1 MVERVSDPA
10 GYRRWA
16 GQVERTGHCIRPVRL
31 VGSAMA
37 ADRTS
42 GEVRASTGDGDG
54 VLLVACGD
62 RRETVCPP
70 CAATYKRDAWHVF
83 AAGLTGRED
92 AGQGPRA
99 AASASVPETVARHP
113 AVFATLTAPSFGA
126 VHSYRDGGVCH
137 PVRQGGKVRRCPH
150 GVVRSCGMRH
160 GPRDRTLG
168 APLCLACTDLVSMVL
183 WNAFVGELWRRT
195 TIYVYRAL
203 ARLASVRT
211 GQAVTVRSV
220 RRVLRVSY
228 AKVAE
233 GQRRGVVHLHVIA
246 RLDGVCPDDPDALLP
261 PPAWADAALLGEAI
275 REAAGVVGVPLP
287 SPDGRMRVAEWG
299 TQFDVRAISA
309 GDDRRKLAGYLAKYS
324 TKTVGAV
331 LDDAVPRDALWD
343 REQAGSAG
351 GRRRH
356 RVPPPAH
363 LGALA
368 ATAARLA
375 GHPACAGLR
384 LARHA
389 SAFGYRGHVTSKS
402 RKYSTTFAA
411 LRAVRRAWRIAHRAG
426 TPSEGDPWAFTD
438 DPGTVVVSSWRMV
451 GVGHTSLGDL
461 ALAES
466 LAREHRQARQAARV
480 GLLE

>member
-1 MVERVSDPA
+1 MTSVLTQMIERVSDPA
-10 GYRRWA
+10 GYRLWA

-42 GEVRASTGDGDG
+42 GEVRASTGDDG

-70 CAATYKRDAWHVF
+70 CARTYRQDAWHVF
-83 AAGLTGRED
+83 AAGLTGREG
-92 AGQGPRA
+92 AV
-99 AASASVPETVARHP
+99 ASVSETVSGHP
-113 AVFATLTAPSFGA
+113 AVFATLTAPSFGR
-126 VHSYRDGGVCH
+126 VHTYRDGGVCH
-137 PVRQGGKVRRCPH
+137 PVREGAKVRRCPH

-160 GPRDRTLG
+160 GRTDRTLG
-168 APLCLACTDLVSMVL
+168 GPLCLACTDLVGMVL

-195 TIYVYRAL
+195 TIYVYRVL
-203 ARLASVRT
+203 ARLASAVS

-220 RRVLRVSY
+220 RSVLRVSY

-233 GQRRGVVHLHVIA
+233 GQRRGLVHLHVIA

-275 REAAGVVGVPLP
+275 QEAAGVVGVPLP

-299 TQFDVRAISA
+299 TQLDVRAIST

-324 TKTVGAV
+324 TKAIGA

-363 LGALA
+363 LGELA

-375 GHPACAGLR
+375 AHPACVGLR

-402 RKYSTTFAA
+402 KRYSTTFAA